1 MSNDAPAAADA
12 TVRLTVGQAL
22 VRFLASQYSERDGV
36 EQRLI
41 PGAFGIFGHAN
52 VAGVGQALLQNE
64 VDPGDGENRLKYY
77 LARNEQAMVHA
88 AVSYART
95 RNRLQAFACTASI
108 GPGSLNMIT
117 GAALATVDR
126 IPVLILASDIFATR
140 FPDPV
145 LQQLEDPR
153 SLDISVN
160 DAFKPVSRF
169 WDRINRP
176 EQLIPSALAAMR
188 VLTDPAETGAV
199 TLCLPQDVQAEGYDW
214 PLGFFRRR
222 VWHVARPAPEAAA
235 IARAVAVIATAA
247 RPLLVAGGGVI
258 YSDACAALVA
268 FADAT
273 GIPVADTQAGKGAIS
288 FEHPASVG
296 GIGSTGNDAANAL
309 AAAADVVIGVGTRY
323 SDFTT
328 ASHTA
333 FRDADV
339 RFVNLNVLA
348 FDAAKHSAEMVVA
361 DARDGLEALT
371 TGLAGFRVEP
381 AYASEVAARVAAWA
395 TVTDE
400 CYYRGNAPLP
410 AQTEVFGALNELM
423 GDDDIILNAAGS
435 MPGDL
440 QALWRARGPKQ
451 YHLEYGFS
459 CMGYEIPAA
468 MGAKLAAPDSEVVAI
483 VGDGTY
489 QMLPQEIAT
498 IVSEHLKVII
508 VLLQNHGFASIG
520 ALSQSRGSQRFGTSY
535 RMRDDATDRL
545 DGAVAP
551 IDLAGNARSLG
562 ADVLEVHTI
571 EEFRAA
577 YATAAASPR
586 TTVIH
591 IETDLCGPNPPAS
604 AWWDVPVSQTSRLAS
619 TQQAYVEYQQR
630 KTDQRHY
637 L

>member
-1 MSNDAPAAADA
+1 VTAAEGAI
-12 TVRLTVGQAL
+12 RLTVGQAL

-41 PGAFGIFGHAN
+41 AGAFGIFGHGN
-52 VAGVGQALLQNE
+52 VAGLGQALLQNE
-64 VDPGDGENRLKYY
+64 VDPAGGEDRLKYY

-95 RNRLQAFACTASI
+95 RNRLQAFACTSSI
-108 GPGSLNMIT
+108 GPGSTNMVT

-126 IPVLILASDIFATR
+126 MPVLILPSDIFATR

-153 SLDISVN
+153 NLDISVN
-160 DAFKPVSRF
+160 DAFRPVSRF

-199 TLCLPQDVQAEGYDW
+199 TICLPQDVQAEAYDW
-214 PLGFFRRR
+214 PPELFRRR
-222 VWHVARPAPEAAA
+222 VWHVARPVPEPAALARAAA
-235 IARAVAVIATAA
+235 IIRAAK
-247 RPLLVAGGGVI
+247 RPLLVAGGGVV
-258 YSDACAALVA
+258 YSEGSAALAA

-309 AAAADVVIGVGTRY
+309 AAVADVVIGVGTRY

-333 FRDADV
+333 FRNPGV

-348 FDAAKHSAEMVVA
+348 FDAAKNSAEMVVA
-361 DARDGLEALT
+361 DAHEGLVALT
-371 TGLAGFRVEP
+371 DALQGYRVTDSYSQLAAGL
-381 AYASEVAARVAAWA
+381 VANWARVA
-395 TVTDE
+395 DE
-400 CYYRGNAPLP
+400 CLHRDNQPLP

-423 GDDDIILNAAGS
+423 GDDDIVINAAGS

-440 QALWRARGPKQ
+440 QALWRARTPKQ
-451 YHLEYGFS
+451 YHLEYGYS

-468 MGAKLAAPDSEVVAI
+468 MGAKMAAPDSEVVAI
-483 VGDGTY
+483 VGDGSY

-498 IVSEHLKVII
+498 IVSENLKVII

-520 ALSQSRGSQRFGTSY
+520 SLSESRGSQRFGTSY
-535 RMRDDATDRL
+535 RMRDDDSDRL
-545 DGAVAP
+545 DGGYVP
-551 IDLAGNARSLG
+551 LDLAANARSFG
-562 ADVLEVHTI
+562 ADVLQAATI
-571 EEFRAA
+571 EEFRDA
-577 YATAAASPR
+577 YRAAAASTR
-586 TTVIH
+586 TTVIY

-604 AWWDVPVSQTSRLAS
+604 AWWDVPVSQTARLES
-619 TQQAYVEYQQR
+619 TRAAYAEYQQH
-630 KTDQRHY
+630 KKDQRHH